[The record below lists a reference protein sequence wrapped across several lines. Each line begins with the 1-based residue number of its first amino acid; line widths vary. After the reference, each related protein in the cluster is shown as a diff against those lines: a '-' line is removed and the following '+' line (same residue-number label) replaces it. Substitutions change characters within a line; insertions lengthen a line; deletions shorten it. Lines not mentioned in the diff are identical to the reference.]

1 MEREVRILET
11 SRLGEE
17 TMRLSSSKMLKRRDQ
32 ESQRKSWRKKK
43 KNGFTET
50 KRIREILGMM
60 GNTASFSIL
69 FSPFDLVLLHSFLLS
84 CKE

>member
-43 KNGFTET
+43 KMVSQKPKG
-50 KRIREILGMM
+50 
-60 GNTASFSIL
+60 
-69 FSPFDLVLLHSFLLS
+69 
-84 CKE
+84 